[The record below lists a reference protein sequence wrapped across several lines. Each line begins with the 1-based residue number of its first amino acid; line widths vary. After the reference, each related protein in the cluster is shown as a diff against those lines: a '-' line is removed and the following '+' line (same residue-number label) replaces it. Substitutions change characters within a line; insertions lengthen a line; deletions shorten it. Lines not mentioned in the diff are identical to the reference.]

1 MGRKAA
7 EQVPSETK
15 ACPKKVG
22 VILSPKGCFHDK
34 DGGVSTGCTIRGA
47 TDDLGEVFAEA
58 EH

>member
-34 DGGVSTGCTIRGA
+34 D
-47 TDDLGEVFAEA
+47 
-58 EH
+58 